1 MAAID
6 ELISTYLTACEVEGK
21 TANTVT
27 AYRATLRDFRRV
39 GERLRLP
46 DAVEGYSVPDV
57 YTYLAELRER
67 GASAASTSP
76 NRGRSV
82 SRRTAIPPTRARC
95 AGSSG
100 GRSCTGQPST

>member
-6 ELISTYLTACEVEGK
+6 ELISTYLTACDVEGK

-39 GERLRLP
+39 GERLGLP
-46 DAVEGYSVPDV
+46 EAVESYSVPDV

-67 GASAASTSP
+67 GASAAYQHRRHVT
-76 NRGRSV
+76 GRWV
-82 SRRTAIPPTRARC
+82 ARRPRAHRR
-95 AGSSG
+95 AAVPSG
-100 GRSCTGQPST
+100 N

>member
-39 GERLRLP
+39 GERLGLP
-46 DAVEGYSVPDV
+46 GAVESYTVPDV
-57 YTYLAELRER
+57 YAGFDHAERCHLGR
-67 GASAASTSP
+67 SAAVP
-76 NRGRSV
+76 FFFG
-82 SRRTAIPPTRARC
+82 PK
-95 AGSSG
+95 SG
-100 GRSCTGQPST
+100 EGGLD

>member
-39 GERLRLP
+39 GDRLGLP
-46 DAVEGYSVPDV
+46 GAVESYTVPDV
-57 YTYLAELRER
+57 AVWGARHFVLIIVSRLRCPR
-67 GASAASTSP
+67 SRRAAAVSAAYARDRLT
-76 NRGRSV
+76 GRV
-82 SRRTAIPPTRARC
+82 HCPALRRL
-95 AGSSG
+95 S
-100 GRSCTGQPST
+100 

>member
-39 GERLRLP
+39 GERLGLP
-46 DAVEGYSVPDV
+46 DAVESYAVTDV

-67 GASAASTSP
+67 
-76 NRGRSV
+76 
-82 SRRTAIPPTRARC
+82 
-95 AGSSG
+95 
-100 GRSCTGQPST
+100 